1 MVAARFKILGE
12 PFRLRIIQTLEG
24 GEKTVG
30 DLAELLGT
38 SQPNVSKHLKLLC
51 EAGLVTRRQQGNTV
65 FCSISDPSVYEIC
78 DVVCESLRQR
88 FAAQAGIL
96 ATAVQR

>member
-12 PFRLRIIQTLEG
+12 PFRLRILQTLED
-24 GEKTVG
+24 GEKSVG
-30 DLAELLGT
+30 DLAEHLGT

-51 EAGLVTRRQQGNTV
+51 ESGLVTRRQQGNTV
-65 FCSISDPSVYEIC
+65 YCSIADPSVHEIC

-88 FAAQAGIL
+88 LAAQAGIL
-96 ATAVQR
+96 ATSVQR